1 MSRDSGGWT
10 GLLRSLGQTAL
21 GLVRSE
27 LAAVREELGES
38 KDRLVKALVI
48 LLVSAFFL
56 FWAVGALV
64 FLALE
69 VLSLWWPRW
78 GAALAVFV
86 ALALLVAI
94 LAIWGRSRLRRLEN
108 PVQTVQRRIGDHL
121 DWWQDRV
128 LESPDEEEQW

>member
-27 LAAVREELGES
+27 LAAVRDDLGES
-38 KDRLVKALVI
+38 KDRLVKVVVI
-48 LLVSAFFL
+48 LLVAAFIL

-64 FLALE
+64 FAAVE
-69 VLSLWWPRW
+69 VLAFWWPRW
-78 GAALAVFV
+78 GAALGVFGI
-86 ALALLVAI
+86 LALLVLI
-94 LAIWGRSRLRRLEN
+94 LAFWGRSRLRRLES

-121 DWWQDRV
+121 DWWNDRV

>member
-1 MSRDSGGWT
+1 MSRNSGGWT

-38 KDRLVKALVI
+38 KDRLVKALII

-69 VLSLWWPRW
+69 VLALWWPRW

-94 LAIWGRSRLRRLEN
+94 LAIWGRSRLRRVGT
-108 PVQTVQRRIGDHL
+108 PVQTIQRRIGDHL
-121 DWWQDRV
+121 DWWHDRV
-128 LESPDEEEQW
+128 LETPDEEEQ